1 GRWMFSHDGTPR
13 STIYALD
20 NPAKS
25 IAIPVSRNQVAI
37 SFEEMGNEESGPP
50 RPPPSEDRFGGG
62 GPPTPPDTLGS
73 INTGINKAKASL
85 HREERFVARNHSSR
99 REHCNQTP
107 TGGRPATHRRSFHGR

>member
-1 GRWMFSHDGTPR
+1 MASHPRTADFPSDFTARRANSKVTLLATRMRVFPQTSDGRWMFSHDGTPR

-73 INTGINKAKASL
+73 INTGI
-85 HREERFVARNHSSR
+85 
-99 REHCNQTP
+99 
-107 TGGRPATHRRSFHGR
+107 